1 MQEKGDEKSW
11 NTMLARYTNEKNAQE
26 KGKLLGG
33 LGKLNHNTLLKML
46 AKEFLKLANI
56 FTISAIVDFSLLAY
70 IREPWIIKQFL
81 NLAKNETVVRSQDYF
96 TVLTHVSRNT
106 IGKYK
111 IKFQ

>member
-11 NTMLARYTNEKNAQE
+11 NTMLARYSNEKNAQE

-33 LGKLNHNTLLKML
+33 LGKLTTNDLLKML
-46 AKEFLKLANI
+46 AEVFVILYI
-56 FTISAIVDFSLLAY
+56 ISALLNFYLLAY

-106 IGKYK
+106 IGKYD
-111 IKFQ
+111 IKFQR